1 MLIDTLLLIPAS
13 IYSLGEYSLF
23 QSDEMRTRIISTIS
37 IGITIGFLLGMGVVA
52 LLRATLNGAS
62 LQLEVAFTA
71 MVVMMGGALFYY
83 VLRTTR

>member
-23 QSDEMRTRIISTIS
+23 QSDEMRIRIISTIS
-37 IGITIGFLLGMGVVA
+37 IGITIGFLLGMWVVA